1 MWYKTA
7 LSNYRTYTYVVFK
20 IKYQELEIHAIKWY
34 VEKLSKMLLAITLK
48 YVETQWTFVYIR
60 RNFTFINSIQ
70 RPSAFMYIQIIYV
83 PVSKFV

>member
-48 YVETQWTFVYIR
+48 DVETQWTFVYIR
-60 RNFTFINSIQ
+60 RNFPFINSIQ